1 MESFHVI
8 ATIIVASVIVL
19 PVFLHFVPVFLWFSA
34 LVSGVRISLV
44 QLILMRIR
52 NVPPRT
58 IVECMITA
66 TKAGLTTIT
75 RDDLE
80 ALYMSGGNVEKV
92 VRALVSATKANIPM
106 TYEQAAAIDLAGR
119 DVLDAVQTSVNPK
132 VIDTPAV
139 EAVAKD
145 GIQVIVKARVTVR
158 SDINKLV
165 GGAGEETVIARVGEC
180 IVTSVGSAGSHEEV
194 MENPDNISKLVME
207 KGLDEGTAFEILSV
221 DIADVDLGKN
231 VGAELQIERAN
242 ADRNIAQAKAEERR
256 AMAIAQEQEMKANK
270 IKAEAEVVLAEA
282 QVPLA
287 LAKALESGNMGFV
300 DYYKLKNLQADSAM
314 RESFANGSSDDTKVK
329 PVIDVNSNTDN
340 ILK

>member
-1 MESFHVI
+1 MEI
-8 ATIIVASVIVL
+8 GTIIIIVICVVSIWL
-19 PVFLHFVPVFLWFSA
+19 FLHFVPVFLWFSA
-34 LVSGVRISLV
+34 LVSGVRISLL

-52 NVPPRT
+52 NVPPKT
-58 IVECMITA
+58 IVDCMITA
-66 TKAGLTTIT
+66 TKAGLTNIS

-80 ALYMSGGNVEKV
+80 SLYMSGGHVTNV

-106 TYEQAAAIDLAGR
+106 TYAQVAAIDLAGR
-119 DVLDAVQTSVNPK
+119 DVLDAVKTSVNPK

-145 GIQVIVKARVTVR
+145 GIQVIVKARITVR

-165 GGAGEETVIARVGEC
+165 GGTGEETVLARVGEC
-180 IVTSVGSAGSHEEV
+180 IVTSIGSAETHEEV
-194 MENPDNISKLVME
+194 MENPDNISKLVMQ
-207 KGLDEGTAFEILSV
+207 KGLDNGTAIEILSV
-221 DIADVDLGKN
+221 DIAAVDLGKN
-231 VGAELQIERAN
+231 VGAGLQIERAD

-314 RESFANGSSDDTKVK
+314 RESISNGTEDCTIK
-329 PVIDVNSNTDN
+329 PVIAVNNQTEDFF
-340 ILK
+340 K

>member
-1 MESFHVI
+1 MEI
-8 ATIIVASVIVL
+8 ATIILLGVSLFGITL
-19 PVFLHFVPVFLWFSA
+19 FLHFVPVFLWFSA
-34 LVSGVRISLV
+34 LVSGVRISLL

-52 NVPPRT
+52 NVPPKT
-58 IVECMITA
+58 IVDCMITA
-66 TKAGLTTIT
+66 TKAGLKNIS

-80 ALYMSGGNVEKV
+80 SLYMSGGHVTNV

-106 TYEQAAAIDLAGR
+106 SYEQAAAIDLAGR
-119 DVLDAVQTSVNPK
+119 DVLDAVKTSVNPK

-145 GIQVIVKARVTVR
+145 GIQVIVKARITVR

-165 GGAGEETVIARVGEC
+165 GGAGEETVLARVGEC
-180 IVTSVGSAGSHEEV
+180 IVTSIGSADTHEEV

-207 KGLDEGTAFEILSV
+207 KGLDNGTAFEILSV

-231 VGAELQIERAN
+231 VGAGLQIERAN

-282 QVPLA
+282 KVPLA

-314 RESFANGSSDDTKVK
+314 RESFSKGGDDTKVK
-329 PVIDVNSNTDN
+329 PVIDVNNQSEDFF
-340 ILK
+340 K